1 MDAGARASML
11 PSGEEPASAGSLLA
25 APHCCLGGTLRG
37 FVLLGGCISPMAAE
51 RGKRKLGC
59 SDTGLER
66 DARFIAWRPSR
77 HPRLA
82 PRLRVVRRAFVPA
95 PLGGGISSSPAVCKT
110 PAAISYSTPLPYH
123 AASDGI
129 IPPAGRSPPAHR
141 AAGGS
146 PASSPATRGASRR
159 QLAEQVRVCRHRL
172 SRDAPAHRQR
182 VASLGR
188 DSLDAVLTDRPA

>member
-1 MDAGARASML
+1 ML
-11 PSGEEPASAGSLLA
+11 SSGEEPVSVGSLLA
-25 APHCCLGGTLRG
+25 VPHCCLGGALRG
-37 FVLLGGCISPMAAE
+37 FVLLGGGISPMAAE
-51 RGKRKLGC
+51 RGKRRLGC

-110 PAAISYSTPLPYH
+110 PAAISYSAPLPYH

-129 IPPAGRSPPAHR
+129 IPPAGRSPPAPR
-141 AAGGS
+141 AASGS
-146 PASSPATRGASRR
+146 PAGHAPQGSAAPAGHPGRARHAPQPRPASPPCPRGAG
-159 QLAEQVRVCRHRL
+159 QPPTHC
-172 SRDAPAHRQR
+172 
-182 VASLGR
+182 
-188 DSLDAVLTDRPA
+188 